1 MPKDDIET
9 INDDPVIDECEL
21 DGFVS
26 LDFPIS
32 PHVTFNLEKN
42 KQYDSIREKKPID
55 MFYTRWEFEQLI
67 TRSYEEQAAEK
78 KSKKQDASSC
88 ETESEHLDS
97 PLLEC
102 STKKSNT
109 LAKTSFRDSQSNNST
124 VASKKISRK
133 VAPLRRRNHL
143 PLVHT
148 YFGAPYGITQRA
160 QMEAYKL
167 WSDSDSSDDETTK
180 HKGEGKKCC
189 GLCVVQ

>member
-78 KSKKQDASSC
+78 KSKKPA
-88 ETESEHLDS
+88 
-97 PLLEC
+97 
-102 STKKSNT
+102 KKP
-109 LAKTSFRDSQSNNST
+109 QS
-124 VASKKISRK
+124 
-133 VAPLRRRNHL
+133 L
-143 PLVHT
+143 
-148 YFGAPYGITQRA
+148 QRA
-160 QMEAYKL
+160 V
-167 WSDSDSSDDETTK
+167 S
-180 HKGEGKKCC
+180 
-189 GLCVVQ
+189 